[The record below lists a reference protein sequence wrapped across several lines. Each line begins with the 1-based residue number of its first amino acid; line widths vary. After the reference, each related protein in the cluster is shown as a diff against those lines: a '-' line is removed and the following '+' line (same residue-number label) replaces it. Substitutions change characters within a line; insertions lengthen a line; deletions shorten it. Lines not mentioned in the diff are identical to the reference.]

1 MDRQEL
7 NGNQLVFG
15 LDIGTRNV
23 VGTVGY
29 REEDL
34 TFHVIAQYV
43 KEHTTRSMIDG
54 QIHDIGKVGKT
65 ISDVKKQLEEQIQ
78 IPLHEVCI
86 AAAGRVLR
94 TIQTTVEYEYPE
106 ETVVTGEMIHTLDLL
121 GVEKAQEIL
130 REKNDT
136 K

>member
-86 AAAGRVLR
+86 AAAGRGGGAQPRPCTCICAIRATARSLKSR
-94 TIQTTVEYEYPE
+94 
-106 ETVVTGEMIHTLDLL
+106 
-121 GVEKAQEIL
+121 KAAG
-130 REKNDT
+130 RG
-136 K
+136 